1 MSEEDGGLRVS
12 VSVSRKVN
20 LGNYSSADMFLAVS
34 NIEVGATEADIQ
46 EAIDTGEIAF
56 AVLEQ
61 AINNKVRELL
71 GQRDAAQERRQAARP
86 EPPKPREVR

>member
-1 MSEEDGGLRVS
+1 MSDEEGLRVS
-12 VSVSRKVN
+12 VSVSHKVN

-46 EAIDTGEIAF
+46 EAIDTGEVAF
-56 AVLEQ
+56 VLLEK
-61 AINNKVRELL
+61 AISNKVRELL

-86 EPPKPREVR
+86 QPPKPREV

>member
-1 MSEEDGGLRVS
+1 MSDDEGLRVS

-20 LGNYSSADMFLAVS
+20 LGNYSSADIFLAVS
-34 NIEVGATEADIQ
+34 NIEVGATEAEIQ
-46 EAIDTGEIAF
+46 EAIDTGEVGFIL
-56 AVLEQ
+56 LEK